1 MKRNTSFLTPFG
13 ALLIVFTLVCGTARA
28 QQMMLT
34 STPVS
39 IENKSYGKEVDALVA
54 HFDAKKKDI
63 RPLLNDDRFEMYEGI
78 SKRFINSAEKRS
90 PTLDEYKVI
99 LGYEGKRALIV
110 DFMNSYAT
118 NLEAAEKEYGIS
130 KYVIAAIIGVE
141 SSFGRVTGRYNPFN
155 VYVSMYAENYRKDFA
170 LAQLEELLK
179 FVESRGVEIYE
190 MKSSYAG
197 AVTHAQFIPYSLNRW
212 YVGDDINTMES
223 SISSVANYLAHFK
236 KITGSVEKAVYRYN
250 PSQMYTSAVLDLAK
264 DAEKLLQASK

>member
-1 MKRNTSFLTPFG
+1 MKRNNSLLKTLG
-13 ALLIVFTLVCGTARA
+13 ALLITFTLVSGTARA

-34 STPVS
+34 SSPVN
-39 IENKSYGKEVDALVA
+39 IENNSYRKEVDALVA

-63 RPLLNDDRFEMYEGI
+63 RPLLNDERFELYEGI

-99 LGYEGKRALIV
+99 LGYEGKRNLIV
-110 DFMNSYAT
+110 DFMNNYAP

-179 FVESRGVEIYE
+179 FVENRGVEIYE

-212 YVGDDINTMES
+212 YVGEDINTMES

-236 KITGSVEKAVYRYN
+236 NITGSVEKAVYRYN
-250 PSQMYTSAVLDLAK
+250 PSQMYTNAVLDLAK
-264 DAEKLLQASK
+264 DAEKLWQASK